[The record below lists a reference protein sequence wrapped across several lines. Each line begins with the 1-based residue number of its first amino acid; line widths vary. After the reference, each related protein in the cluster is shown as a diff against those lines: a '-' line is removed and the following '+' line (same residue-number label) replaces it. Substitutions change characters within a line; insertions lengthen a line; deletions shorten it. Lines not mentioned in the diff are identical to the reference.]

1 MQNTFRI
8 KTDIGQDKV
17 VNFQLDQNIEFL
29 EILSFKIRQSD
40 VYTLDCANYGVVAG
54 RITANNGFGIPN
66 ARVSIFIPLSEEDED
81 NELITSIYPYKTISD
96 KNEDGYRYNLLP
108 YEPSYPGHIATG
120 TFPTMEDVMFDGQA
134 IEVYEKY
141 YKYTVKTNSSG
152 DYMIFGIPVGSYT
165 ILMDLDLSDIGEFSL
180 TPQDLIRMGRAT
192 EAQFKGN
199 SFQKSSDLESLPQI
213 VSLSKGITISP
224 LWGDPE
230 TCDSTINRVDFDLR
244 ADASIDIQ
252 PTAIF
257 IGSIFGTSNIDSIRI
272 NCGVKES
279 MGNLCQ
285 LETGPGQ
292 ILAIRQTRNLD
303 SKGLPILEEYELDN
317 NGRVIDG
324 DGTWVVEL
332 PMNLEYVVTDE
343 NGNQIIT
350 NDEKIGIPRKGKYRF
365 KVKWQDVDNSTDTS
379 RKAHFLVPN
388 IKEYGWGA
396 SGTNDPINST
406 NANIKKELA
415 GSYYFGLD
423 WDGYTNKDA
432 AIRCE
437 DTFYEFEYNKV
448 YTVAGLVDQ
457 YQGGTSQGKFIGIKE
472 ISDRSCEQNVNKYPV
487 NDAVKNFDLLYFLFS
502 IVIQLIQ
509 FINIPL
515 IFGYHLVSFLWN
527 FFAQIL
533 LPAILGI
540 VSFLLAKEIV
550 DFIKWLTTAGYSL
563 ATFNPASPL
572 FSAFLFGMLIKDL
585 AGIVVLTT
593 LNIFLIRNFKKII
606 RRKIK
611 KIHLPNITY
620 PNCELC
626 DCEIEEVDV
635 DLEGLNQNNGLLSQL
650 SNYSLYYDNFSQN
663 FNWANLKDIII
674 DKTNNKAY
682 KDDTLYEDD
691 KPLMIFALTQA
702 ISGRATNST
711 GIDSKKIGE
720 TDIKMPRS
728 DKYMLPILSKNFS
741 VYSETLPVGE
751 RINYFNLRNSYFS
764 GKNKIKVSFAN
775 DLNRGT
781 YHYDNVIVVLS
792 DVLIETGELL
802 SFVNSSLSKDVNFKY
817 TGTTTNGEIFFGKP
831 GSIKITEQNK
841 NIIVRYATTQ
851 DKDETKTYT
860 LPVLTGLT
868 DTSYYA
874 SDLEYFQVLTG
885 MTYYEYLNISD
896 KTKIGYFPS
905 VITSPAVLRVKLGNQ
920 DVVGEELI
928 INNPLDYFQNIENQY
943 VLIIQRGVDPY
954 SPEYTN
960 KYGLGK
966 IFGYDNEDQVSL
978 TINTKL
984 NIPIQKLNDFNNGS
998 IYNNNLTIQTLTD
1011 QNDILFDSYTFQP
1024 GQTYSTYKTDAV
1036 SYYAGILNNKTPIKN
1051 PFVFILGLRPYKEK
1065 ILKNWTKAHPF
1076 VVDDNFFIQN
1086 GRRANSFLSTK
1097 YKRETPTSQL
1107 DSKYNLSR
1115 LDFNG
1120 GSYMNGMGNV
1130 KEKNQY
1136 EGESTSLIFLVGI
1149 IDSILGLFRQQN
1161 LMLYFSYSS
1170 HLELKDNPLSY
1181 TNKNKIVLRT
1191 DRLPTSD
1198 GLDGKNW
1205 VNNSVGVLQ
1214 QNNAFRIYRYPK
1226 LSKGEGL
1233 PAEANPLFDA
1243 SIGGYDISGLPN
1255 ASDVLNTFN
1264 LCGNL
1269 VPYSCYSN
1277 NGGKITISDD
1287 CTSSKYQKIYIKDG
1301 CYQLVRRPI
1310 LDLIPDINAFREWM
1324 FRFKLNYGICR
1335 GVISESFVNNWVNGS
1350 LFMFSFRAN
1359 INKTNPEYCKDLIYY
1374 DASTNNFYYRS
1385 SPYDDANF
1393 VGNNNNT
1400 NSSKLNNYNL
1410 MYPTTIVN
1418 LGIKNR
1424 QQVSFND
1431 FSSYGYVMNSLN
1443 TTSHYDNSDLVNFF
1457 VISRILD
1464 SNVLKGLILDNKII
1478 DSFFSRAGKKVDGDL
1493 AQLLSINSEF
1503 GVVKFSPELYEF
1515 KTNNSPTIIFS
1526 EKSVN
1531 GKNKNHI
1538 GVFYSS
1544 SQADLQLKD
1553 YITPGRVN
1561 IRDINSN
1568 ALVKLEKYGNKSQ
1581 EVPFYSWTLYKGSK
1595 TIFGTE
1601 ENNWGTSQKDIKKEK
1616 YQSLERIKFTTT
1628 DLETNYFSDSSY
1640 DLSYNND
1647 RGYIFAQKNNLYN
1660 LNDRT
1665 IDSFIVGAPFH
1676 FYFGIKK
1683 GFSALDKFKTK
1694 YLNE

>member
-1 MQNTFRI
+1 MQNSFRI
-8 KTDIGQDKV
+8 KTEIGQDKV

-54 RITANNGFGIPN
+54 RITANNGFGIAN
-66 ARVSIFIPLSEEDED
+66 ARVSIFIPLSEEDAK
-81 NELITSIYPYKTISD
+81 NELITSIYPYKSIND

-108 YEPSYPGHIATG
+108 YESSGPGHVATG
-120 TFPTMEDVMFDGQA
+120 TFPTLNDVMFDAQA

-152 DYMIFGIPVGSYT
+152 DYMIFGVPVGSYS

-199 SFQKSSDLESLPQI
+199 SFQSSPDLDSLPQI

-244 ADASIDIQ
+244 DDASIDIQ

-257 IGSIFGTSNIDSIRI
+257 MGSIFGTSNIDSVKI

-292 ILAIRQTRNLD
+292 ILAIRQTKNLD
-303 SKGLPILEEYELDN
+303 SNSLPILEEYELDN

-350 NDEKIGIPRKGKYRF
+350 TNEKIGIPRKGKYRF
-365 KVKWQDVDNSTDTS
+365 KVKWQDVDNSRDTS
-379 RKAHFLVPN
+379 RKAHYLVPN
-388 IKEYGWGA
+388 IKEY
-396 SGTNDPINST
+396 TNNK
-406 NANIKKELA
+406 NK
-415 GSYYFGLD
+415 SYYFGLD
-423 WDGYTNKDA
+423 WDGYANKDA
-432 AIRCE
+432 AIKCE

-448 YTVAGLVDQ
+448 YTIAGLVDQ
-457 YQGGTSQGKFIGIKE
+457 YQGGTTQGKFIGIKE

-487 NDAVKNFDLLYFLFS
+487 NDGVKNFDLLYFLFS
-502 IVIQLIQ
+502 LIVQIFQ

-515 IFGYHLVSFLWN
+515 IFGYHLIAFLWN
-527 FFAQIL
+527 FFAQII
-533 LPAILGI
+533 LPAILGL
-540 VSFLLAKEIV
+540 VSFLLAREI
-550 DFIKWLTTAGYSL
+550 IGLIQWLTTATYSL
-563 ATFNPASPL
+563 ATFNPFSP
-572 FSAFLFGMLIKDL
+572 FYSAFVFGTVLKEI

-593 LNIFLIRNFKKII
+593 LNIFLVKNFKKII
-606 RRKIK
+606 KRKVK

-626 DCEIEEVDV
+626 DCDMEETDVDV
-635 DLEGLNQNNGLLSQL
+635 GETIQNNGLLSQL

-663 FNWANLKDIII
+663 FNWANLKDIIN
-674 DKTNNKAY
+674 DKSY

-691 KPLMIFALTQA
+691 KPLMVFAITQA
-702 ISGRATNST
+702 LAGRATNSS
-711 GIDSKKIGE
+711 GVKSKNVGE

-728 DKYMLPILSKNFS
+728 DKYNLSILEKNFS

-751 RINYFNLRNSYFS
+751 RINYFNLRDNYFS

-775 DLNRGT
+775 DLNKFT

-792 DVLIETGELL
+792 DILIETGELL
-802 SFVNSSLSKDVNFKY
+802 SFINSSVSKDPNFKY
-817 TGTTTNGEIFFGKP
+817 SGTTVDGETSFGKP
-831 GSIKITEQNK
+831 GSIKISEQNK
-841 NIIVRYATTQ
+841 IITVKYATTQ
-851 DKDETKTYT
+851 DKDDTKTYT
-860 LPVLTGLT
+860 LPVLTGIT
-868 DTSYYA
+868 DTSFYA

-885 MTYYEYLNISD
+885 MTYYDYINMSN
-896 KTKIGYFPS
+896 KTKTGYLPS
-905 VITSPAVLRVKLGNQ
+905 VLTSPAVLRVKLGNQ
-920 DVVGEELI
+920 DVVGDELI
-928 INNPLDYFQNIENQY
+928 INNPIEYFQNIENQY
-943 VLIIQRGVDPY
+943 IIIIQRGVDPY

-966 IFGYDNEDQVSL
+966 IFGYDNEDQISL
-978 TINTKL
+978 SINTKL

-998 IYNNNLTIQTLTD
+998 IYKNNVTIQTLTD
-1011 QNDILFDSYTFQP
+1011 QNDVSFDSYVFQP
-1024 GQTYSTYKTDAV
+1024 GQDYEPYKTDAV
-1036 SYYAGILNNKTPIKN
+1036 SYYAGILNNRTPITSKK
-1051 PFVFILGLRPYKEK
+1051 ISKLGLNDYSVKF
-1065 ILKNWTKAHPF
+1065 IKNWTSAQPF
-1076 VVDDNFFIQN
+1076 DEEDNFFMQN
-1086 GRRANSFLSTK
+1086 GERAGTDKYFPKNTPNSL
-1097 YKRETPTSQL
+1097 L

-1120 GSYMNGMGNV
+1120 GTYMNGVGNV
-1130 KEKNQY
+1130 KENNQY
-1136 EGESTSLIFLVGI
+1136 DGDLTDLIYLFGIFDLVG
-1149 IDSILGLFRQQN
+1149 LLFRQPK

-1170 HLELKDNPLSY
+1170 HLELKDKNLLR
-1181 TNKNKIVLRT
+1181 TNKKIVLRT

-1205 VNNSVGVLQ
+1205 VSNSVGVLQ
-1214 QNNAFRIYRYPK
+1214 QNNAFRIYTYPK
-1226 LSKGEGL
+1226 SSKGEGL
-1233 PAEANPLFDA
+1233 PFEPNPLFDA
-1243 SIGGYDISGLPN
+1243 SFAGGDISGLPN
-1255 ASDVLNTFN
+1255 AADVLSTFN
-1264 LCGNL
+1264 TCKNL

-1277 NGGKITISDD
+1277 DGGVIKINEE
-1287 CTSSKYQKIYIKDG
+1287 CTSTKYQNIYIKDG
-1301 CYQLVRRPI
+1301 CYQLIRRPI
-1310 LDLIPDINAFREWM
+1310 LDLIKDFSAFREWI

-1335 GVISESFVNNWVNGS
+1335 GVISETFANNWVNGS

-1359 INKTNPEYCKDLIYY
+1359 TSKTTPEYCNDLVYY
-1374 DASTNNFYYRS
+1374 DSETNNFYYRS
-1385 SPYDDANF
+1385 SPYSGTKF
-1393 VGNNNNT
+1393 VGNNNING
-1400 NSSKLNNYNL
+1400 NKLNNYNL

-1418 LGIKNR
+1418 LGVKNR
-1424 QQVSFND
+1424 QKTSFND
-1431 FSSYGYVMNSLN
+1431 FSTYGYVVNSIN
-1443 TTSHYDNSDLVNFF
+1443 PTSHYDNSDLVNFF

-1464 SNVLKGLILDNKII
+1464 SNFLKYLIINNNAIN
-1478 DSFFSRAGKKVDGDL
+1478 SFFSRTGKKVDGDL
-1493 AQLLSINSEF
+1493 VQLMSINSEF

-1526 EKSVN
+1526 EKSSN
-1531 GKNKNHI
+1531 GRDKNYM

-1544 SQADLQLKD
+1544 SEADLQLKD
-1553 YITPGRVN
+1553 HITPGRVN
-1561 IRDINSN
+1561 FRKIETN
-1568 ALVKLEKYGNKSQ
+1568 ALVRKNYGNKSQ
-1581 EVPFYSWTLYKGSK
+1581 DVPFYSWNLDKTSR

-1601 ENNWGTSQKDIKKEK
+1601 KNNWGTAQKDIKNKK
-1616 YQSLERIKFTTT
+1616 YQSLERIKFTSGDTKT
-1628 DLETNYFSDSSY
+1628 DYFSDSSY

-1647 RGYIFAQKNNLYN
+1647 RGYIFAQKNNEYN
-1660 LNDRT
+1660 RNDRGG

>member
-1 MQNTFRI
+1 MQNSFRI
-8 KTDIGQDKV
+8 KTEIGQDKV

-54 RITANNGFGIPN
+54 RITANNGFGIAN
-66 ARVSIFIPLSEEDED
+66 ARVSIFIPLSEEDEK
-81 NELITSIYPYKTISD
+81 NELITSIYPYKSIND

-108 YEPSYPGHIATG
+108 YESSGPGHVATG
-120 TFPTMEDVMFDGQA
+120 TFPTLNDVMFDAQA

-152 DYMIFGIPVGSYT
+152 DYMIFGVPVGSYS

-199 SFQKSSDLESLPQI
+199 SFQSSPDLDSLPQI

-244 ADASIDIQ
+244 DDASIDIQ

-257 IGSIFGTSNIDSIRI
+257 MGSIFGTSNIDSVKI

-292 ILAIRQTRNLD
+292 ILAIRQTKNLD
-303 SKGLPILEEYELDN
+303 ENGLPILETYQLDN
-317 NGRVIDG
+317 YGRVIDG

-350 NDEKIGIPRKGKYRF
+350 TNEKIGIPRKGKYRF
-365 KVKWQDVDNSTDTS
+365 KVKWQDVDNSRDTS
-379 RKAHFLVPN
+379 RKAHYLVPN
-388 IKEYGWGA
+388 IKEY
-396 SGTNDPINST
+396 TDNKN
-406 NANIKKELA
+406 K
-415 GSYYFGLD
+415 SYYFGLD
-423 WDGYTNKDA
+423 WDGYANKDA
-432 AIRCE
+432 AIKCK

-448 YTVAGLVDQ
+448 YTIAGLVDQ

-487 NDAVKNFDLLYFLFS
+487 NDGVKNFDLLYFLFS
-502 IVIQLIQ
+502 LIVQIFQ

-515 IFGYHLVSFLWN
+515 IFGYHLIAFLWN
-527 FFAQIL
+527 FFAFVI
-533 LPAILGI
+533 LPAILAILTFLIGAVILQIILAFNPGNFLSGPLVIIKGI
-540 VSFLLAKEIV
+540 VLLV
-550 DFIKWLTTAGYSL
+550 GLSTLYVY
-563 ATFNPASPL
+563 
-572 FSAFLFGMLIKDL
+572 LIK
-585 AGIVVLTT
+585 
-593 LNIFLIRNFKKII
+593 NFKKIVK
-606 RRKIK
+606 RKIK

-620 PNCELC
+620 PNCEIC
-626 DCEIEEVDV
+626 NCEMEEVDV
-635 DLEGLNQNNGLLSQL
+635 ELEGLAQNNGLLSQL
-650 SNYSLYYDNFSQN
+650 SNYTLYYDNFSQN
-663 FNWANLKDIII
+663 FNWANLNDIIGI
-674 DKTNNKAY
+674 KSYEDNS
-682 KDDTLYEDD
+682 LYEDD
-691 KPLMIFALTQA
+691 KPLMILAMTQA
-702 ISGRATNST
+702 LAGRTTNSS
-711 GIDSKKIGE
+711 GIKVKNVGE

-728 DKYMLPILSKNFS
+728 DKFSLSVLAQNFS
-741 VYSETLPVGE
+741 VYSETLPIGE
-751 RINYFNLRNSYFS
+751 RINYFNLRNNYFS
-764 GKNKIKVSFAN
+764 NKNKIKVSFAN
-775 DLNRGT
+775 NLNKFK

-802 SFVNSSLSKDVNFKY
+802 SFVNSSVSKDTNFKY
-817 TGTTTNGEIFFGKP
+817 SGTTIDGETFFGKP

-841 NIIVRYATTQ
+841 VINVKYAVTQ
-851 DKDETKTYT
+851 DIESSETYT
-860 LPVLTGLT
+860 LPVLTGVT
-868 DTSYYA
+868 NTSYYA

-885 MTYYEYLNISD
+885 MTYYDYINISD
-896 KTKIGYFPS
+896 KTKIGYLPS
-905 VITSPAVLRVKLGNQ
+905 VLTSSAVLRVKLGNQ
-920 DVVGEELI
+920 KDEGKELI
-928 INNPLDYFQNIENQY
+928 INNPIEYFQNIENQY

-966 IFGYDNEDQVSL
+966 IFGYDNEDQISL
-978 TINTKL
+978 SLNTKL

-998 IYNNNLTIQTLTD
+998 IYSKNVTIQTLTD
-1011 QNDILFDSYTFQP
+1011 QNDVSFDSYVFQP
-1024 GQTYSTYKTDAV
+1024 GQDYEPYKTDAV
-1036 SYYAGILNNKTPIKN
+1036 SYYAGILNNRNPITDN
-1051 PFVFILGLRPYKEK
+1051 PTSKLGLYPNVVTF
-1065 ILKNWTKAHPF
+1065 LKTWISAKPTLEGS
-1076 VVDDNFFIQN
+1076 NFLIQN
-1086 GRRANSFLSTK
+1086 GERAGGNNK
-1097 YKRETPTSQL
+1097 YPKNTPNNLL
-1107 DSKYNLSR
+1107 DSKYNISN

-1120 GSYMNGMGNV
+1120 GSYMLGSGDV
-1130 KEKNQY
+1130 KENNAINS
-1136 EGESTSLIFLVGI
+1136 GRF
-1149 IDSILGLFRQQN
+1149 N

-1170 HLELKDNPLSY
+1170 HLELKDKKLLR
-1181 TNKNKIVLRT
+1181 TNKKIVLRT

-1198 GLDGKNW
+1198 GLDGNNW
-1205 VNNSVGVLQ
+1205 NNNSVGILQ
-1214 QNNAFRIYRYPK
+1214 QNNAFRIYTYPK
-1226 LSKGEGL
+1226 SSQGEGL
-1233 PAEANPLFDA
+1233 PSEANPLFDA
-1243 SIGGYDISGLPN
+1243 SFAGSDISGLPN
-1255 ASDVLNTFN
+1255 AAGVLSTFN
-1264 LCGNL
+1264 ICKNL

-1277 NGGKITISDD
+1277 VGGVIKINEE
-1287 CTSSKYQKIYIKDG
+1287 CTSTKYQKTYIKDG

-1310 LDLIPDINAFREWM
+1310 IDLVVDFTAFNEWI

-1335 GVISESFVNNWVNGS
+1335 GVISETFANNWVNGS

-1359 INKTNPEYCKDLIYY
+1359 TSKTTPEYCNDLVYY
-1374 DASTNNFYYRS
+1374 DSETNNFYYRS
-1385 SPYDDANF
+1385 SPYSGTKF
-1393 VGNNNNT
+1393 VGNNNING
-1400 NSSKLNNYNL
+1400 NKLNNYNL

-1418 LGIKNR
+1418 LGVKNR
-1424 QQVSFND
+1424 QKTSFND
-1431 FSSYGYVMNSLN
+1431 FSTYGYVVNSIN
-1443 TTSHYDNSDLVNFF
+1443 PTSHYDNSDLVNFF

-1464 SNVLKGLILDNKII
+1464 SNFLKYLIINNNAIN
-1478 DSFFSRAGKKVDGDL
+1478 SFFSRTGKKVDGDL
-1493 AQLLSINSEF
+1493 VQLMSINSEF

-1526 EKSVN
+1526 EKSSN
-1531 GKNKNHI
+1531 GRDKNYM

-1544 SQADLQLKD
+1544 SEADLQLKD
-1553 YITPGRVN
+1553 HITPGRVN
-1561 IRDINSN
+1561 FRKIETN
-1568 ALVKLEKYGNKSQ
+1568 ALVRQNYDNKSQ
-1581 EVPFYSWTLYKGSK
+1581 DVPFYSWNLDKTSR

-1601 ENNWGTSQKDIKKEK
+1601 KNNWGTAQNDIKNKK
-1616 YQSLERIKFTTT
+1616 YQSLERIKFTSGDTKT
-1628 DLETNYFSDSSY
+1628 DYFSDSSY

-1647 RGYIFAQKNNLYN
+1647 RGYIFAQKNNEYN
-1660 LNDRT
+1660 RNDRGG

>member
-1 MQNTFRI
+1 MQNSFRI

-29 EILSFKIRQSD
+29 EILSFKIRQSE

-66 ARVSIFIPLSEEDED
+66 ARISIFIPLSEEDEN
-81 NELITSIYPYKTISD
+81 NELITSIYPYKTIND

-108 YEPSYPGHIATG
+108 YEPSYPGHVATG
-120 TFPTMEDVMFDGQA
+120 TFPSLNDVMFDGQA

-165 ILMDLDLSDIGEFSL
+165 ILMDLDLSDMGEFSL

-199 SFQKSSDLESLPQI
+199 SFQSSSDLSSLPQI

-230 TCDSTINRVDFDLR
+230 TCDSTINRIDFDLR
-244 ADASIDIQ
+244 DDASIDIQ
-252 PTAIF
+252 PTSIF
-257 IGSIFGTSNIDSIRI
+257 IGSIFGTSNIDSVRI
-272 NCGVKES
+272 NCRVKES

-292 ILAIRQTRNLD
+292 ILAIRQTRNND
-303 SKGLPILEEYELDN
+303 ANSLPILEQYELDN

-332 PMNLEYVVTDE
+332 PMNLEYVTTDE
-343 NGNQIIT
+343 AGNQIIT

-396 SGTNDPINST
+396 SGSINPINST
-406 NANIKKELA
+406 NPNVKKELA

-457 YQGGTSQGKFIGIKE
+457 YQGGEGQGKFIGIKE

-487 NDAVKNFDLLYFLFS
+487 NDGVKNFDLLYFLFS
-502 IVIQLIQ
+502 LIIQIFQ
-509 FINIPL
+509 FINIPI
-515 IFGYHLVSFLWN
+515 IFGYHLVAFLWN

-533 LPAILGI
+533 LPAILGL
-540 VSFLLAKEIV
+540 VSFLLAKEII
-550 DFIKWLTTAGYSL
+550 DLIKWLTTASYSL
-563 ATFNPASPL
+563 ATFNPLSPL
-572 FSAFLFGMLIKDL
+572 FSAFLFGMLIKDF

-593 LNIFLIRNFKKII
+593 LNIFLIRNFRKII

-626 DCEIEEVDV
+626 DCEMEEVDV
-635 DLEGLNQNNGLLSQL
+635 DLEGLEQNNGLLSQL

-663 FNWANLKDIII
+663 FNWTNLKEIVKREDE
-674 DKTNNKAY
+674 KY
-682 KDDTLYEDD
+682 VDDTLYEDD
-691 KPLMIFALTQA
+691 KPLMIFAITQA
-702 ISGRATNST
+702 IAGRATNSS
-711 GIDSKKIGE
+711 GVKPKNIGE
-720 TDIKMPRS
+720 TDIKTPRS
-728 DKYMLPILSKNFS
+728 DKYMLSTFAKNFS

-775 DLNRGT
+775 DLNKGT
-781 YHYDNVIVVLS
+781 HHYDNVIVVLS
-792 DVLIETGELL
+792 DTLIESGELL
-802 SFVNSSLSKDVNFKY
+802 SFVNSSLSKDVNFRY
-817 TGTTTNGEIFFGKP
+817 TGTTADGEVFFGKP
-831 GSIKITEQNK
+831 GTIKITNQNK

-885 MTYYEYLNISD
+885 MTYYEYLNMSD
-896 KTKIGYFPS
+896 KTKKGYLPS
-905 VITSPAVLRVKLGNQ
+905 VLTSPAVLRVKIGNQ
-920 DVVGEELI
+920 DVVGDEVI
-928 INNPLDYFQNIENQY
+928 INNPIEYFQNIENQY

-954 SPEYTN
+954 SPEYAN
-960 KYGLGK
+960 KYGIGK
-966 IFGYDNEDQVSL
+966 IFGYDNEDQISFTV
-978 TINTKL
+978 NTKL

-998 IYNNNLTIQTLTD
+998 IYKNNVTIQTLTD
-1011 QNDILFDSYTFQP
+1011 QNDISFDSYVFEP
-1024 GQTYSTYKTDAV
+1024 GQDYEPYNTDSV
-1036 SYYAGILNNKTPIKN
+1036 SYYAGILNNRSPITRKK
-1051 PFVFILGLRPYKEK
+1051 ISKLGLDDVTVRF
-1065 ILKNWTKAHPF
+1065 LKNWTIAYPF
-1076 VVDDNFFIQN
+1076 DRDDNFFIQN
-1086 GRRANSFLSTK
+1086 GERAGTNKYFPKNTPNSLI
-1097 YKRETPTSQL
+1097 

-1120 GSYMNGMGNV
+1120 GTYMTGIGNV
-1130 KEKNQY
+1130 KDSNQY
-1136 EGESTSLIFLVGI
+1136 DGDTTDLIYLAGIFDLVGM
-1149 IDSILGLFRQQN
+1149 LFRQPK

-1170 HLELKDNPLSY
+1170 HLELKDKPLSY
-1181 TNKNKIVLRT
+1181 LNKNKIVLRT

-1205 VNNSVGVLQ
+1205 VNNSVGILQ
-1214 QNNAFRIYRYPK
+1214 QNNNFRIYTYPK
-1226 LSKGEGL
+1226 SSQGQGL

-1243 SIGGYDISGLPN
+1243 SIGSNDISGLPN

-1264 LCGNL
+1264 LCNKL

-1277 NGGKITISDD
+1277 DGGNIVISEY
-1287 CTSSKYQKIYIKDG
+1287 CKSSKYQKIYMKDG

-1310 LDLIPDINAFREWM
+1310 LDLIPDINAFREWI

-1335 GVISESFVNNWVNGS
+1335 GVISETFVNNWVNGS

-1359 INKTNPEYCKDLIYY
+1359 TNKTSPEYCKDLVYY
-1374 DASTNNFYYRS
+1374 DNSTNNFYYRS
-1385 SPYDDANF
+1385 SPYDDTKFKF
-1393 VGNNNNT
+1393 VGNNNT
-1400 NSSKLNNYNL
+1400 KDSKSRLNNYNL
-1410 MYPTTIVN
+1410 MYPTTIIN
-1418 LGIKNR
+1418 LGVKNR
-1424 QQVSFND
+1424 QQRSFSD
-1431 FSSYGYVMNSLN
+1431 FSTYGYIMNAIN

-1464 SNVLKGLILDNKII
+1464 SNVLKGLILNNTII
-1478 DSFFSRAGKKVDGDL
+1478 DSFFSRSVKKLDGDL

-1515 KTNNSPTIIFS
+1515 KTNNSPTIIFR
-1526 EKSVN
+1526 EN
-1531 GKNKNHI
+1531 NKNYM

-1544 SQADLQLKD
+1544 SQNDLQLKD

-1561 IRDINSN
+1561 FRTEVTN
-1568 ALVKLEKYGNKSQ
+1568 ALITQNYGNTSQ
-1581 EVPFYSWTLYKGSK
+1581 EVPFYSWKLSKNSK
-1595 TIFGTE
+1595 TIFGTDQ
-1601 ENNWGTSQKDIKKEK
+1601 NTWGTAQTDIKKKK
-1616 YQSLERIKFTTT
+1616 YQYLERIKFTSGDTAT
-1628 DLETNYFSDSSY
+1628 DYFSDSSY

-1647 RGYIFAQKNNLYN
+1647 RGYIFAQKNNVYN
-1660 LNDRT
+1660 KDDRK

>member
-1 MQNTFRI
+1 MQNSFRI
-8 KTDIGQDKV
+8 KTEIGQDKV

-54 RITANNGFGIPN
+54 RITANNGFGVSN
-66 ARVSIFIPLSEEDED
+66 ARVSIFIPLSEEDEN
-81 NELITSIYPYKTISD
+81 NELITSIYPYKTIND

-108 YEPSYPGHIATG
+108 YEPSYSGHVATG
-120 TFPTMEDVMFDGQA
+120 TFPTLNDVMFDGQA

-152 DYMIFGIPVGSYT
+152 DYMIFGVPVGSYT
-165 ILMDLDLSDIGEFSL
+165 ILMDLDLSDIGSGFNL

-199 SFQKSSDLESLPQI
+199 SFQKSSDLNSLPQI

-224 LWGDPE
+224 LWGNPE

-244 ADASIDIQ
+244 DDANIDIQ
-252 PTAIF
+252 PTSIF
-257 IGSIFGTSNIDSIRI
+257 IGSIFGTSNIDSVRI
-272 NCGVKES
+272 NCRVKES

-303 SKGLPILEEYELDN
+303 ANGLPILEQYELGN

-324 DGTWVVEL
+324 DGAWVVEL
-332 PMNLEYVVTDE
+332 PMNLDYVITDE
-343 NGNQIIT
+343 NGNQVIT
-350 NDEKIGIPRKGKYRF
+350 NDEKIGIPTKGKYRF

-388 IKEYGWGA
+388 IKEYGWNA
-396 SGTNDPINST
+396 LGTNDPINST
-406 NANIKKELA
+406 NANRKKELA

-487 NDAVKNFDLLYFLFS
+487 NDGVKNFDLLYFLFS
-502 IVIQLIQ
+502 LVIQILQ

-515 IFGYHLVSFLWN
+515 IFGYHLISFLWN
-527 FFAQIL
+527 FFAVVI
-533 LPAILGI
+533 LPAILAILTFYIGALI
-540 VSFLLAKEIV
+540 VQFITALNPSNFLSGPLTIIKIITLLA
-550 DFIKWLTTAGYSL
+550 
-563 ATFNPASPL
+563 ATSTL
-572 FSAFLFGMLIKDL
+572 YIYLIK
-585 AGIVVLTT
+585 
-593 LNIFLIRNFKKII
+593 NFKKII
-606 RRKIK
+606 KRKIK

-620 PNCELC
+620 PNCEIC
-626 DCEIEEVDV
+626 DCDMEEVDV
-635 DLEGLNQNNGLLSQL
+635 ELEGSNQNNGLLSQL
-650 SNYSLYYDNFSQN
+650 SNNTLYYDNFSQK
-663 FNWANLKDIII
+663 FNWADLKDVIA
-674 DKTNNKAY
+674 NKAY
-682 KDDTLYEDD
+682 ENDALYEDD
-691 KPLMIFALTQA
+691 KPFMTIAITQA
-702 ISGRATNST
+702 LAGRTINSSGIKGKNV
-711 GIDSKKIGE
+711 GE

-728 DKYMLPILSKNFS
+728 DKFSLSTLAKNFS
-741 VYSETLPVGE
+741 VYSETLPIGE
-751 RINYFNLRNSYFS
+751 RINYFNLRDSYFS

-775 DLNRGT
+775 DLNKFN

-802 SFVNSSLSKDVNFKY
+802 SFVNSNLSKDINFKY
-817 TGTTTNGEIFFGKP
+817 SGTTIDGETFFGKP

-841 NIIVRYATTQ
+841 VINVKYAVTQ
-851 DKDETKTYT
+851 DIEYSETYT
-860 LPVLTGLT
+860 LPVLTGIT
-868 DTSYYA
+868 NTSYYA

-885 MTYYEYLNISD
+885 MTYYDYINLSD
-896 KTKIGYFPS
+896 KTKIGYLPS
-905 VITSPAVLRVKLGNQ
+905 VFTSPAVLRVKLGNQ
-920 DVVGEELI
+920 KDAGKELI
-928 INNPLDYFQNIENQY
+928 INNPIEYFQNIENQY

-998 IYNNNLTIQTLTD
+998 IYKNNLTIQTLTD
-1011 QNDILFDSYTFQP
+1011 QNDISFDSYVFEP
-1024 GQTYSTYKTDAV
+1024 GQDYAPYKTDAV
-1036 SYYAGILNNKTPIKN
+1036 SYYAGILNNTNPITN
-1051 PFVFILGLRPYKEK
+1051 IISRLGLYAKGVK
-1065 ILKNWTKAHPF
+1065 FLKSWTTANPTF
-1076 VVDDNFFIQN
+1076 GETNFFIQN
-1086 GRRANSFLSTK
+1086 AERAGGNNK
-1097 YKRETPTSQL
+1097 YPKKTPNNIL
-1107 DSKYNLSR
+1107 DSKYNISN

-1120 GSYMNGMGNV
+1120 GSYM
-1130 KEKNQY
+1130 
-1136 EGESTSLIFLVGI
+1136 LGI
-1149 IDSILGLFRQQN
+1149 GDVLEENKINSGAFN

-1170 HLELKDNPLSY
+1170 HLELKDKKLLR
-1181 TNKNKIVLRT
+1181 TNKKIVLRT

-1198 GLDGKNW
+1198 GLDGNNW
-1205 VNNSVGVLQ
+1205 INNSVGILQ
-1214 QNNAFRIYRYPK
+1214 QNNAFTIYTYPK
-1226 LSKGEGL
+1226 SSQGEGVSL
-1233 PAEANPLFDA
+1233 QSNPLFDA
-1243 SIGGYDISGLPN
+1243 NVGGYDISGLPN
-1255 ASDVLNTFN
+1255 ETDVLNTFS
-1264 LCGNL
+1264 LCNKL

-1277 NGGKITISDD
+1277 VAGKITINEE
-1287 CTSSKYQKIYIKDG
+1287 CTSKKYQEVYIKGG

-1310 LDLIPDINAFREWM
+1310 LDLVKDFVAFREWI

-1335 GVISESFVNNWVNGS
+1335 GIISETFVNNWVNGS

-1359 INKTNPEYCKDLIYY
+1359 TSKTNPEYCKDLVYY
-1374 DASTNNFYYRS
+1374 DEDTNNFYYRS
-1385 SPYDDANF
+1385 SPYDNTKF
-1393 VGNNNNT
+1393 VGNNNT
-1400 NSSKLNNYNL
+1400 KDSDSRLNNYNL

-1418 LGIKNR
+1418 LGIKSR
-1424 QQVSFND
+1424 QDTSFND
-1431 FSSYGYVMNSLN
+1431 FSSYAYVVNSIN
-1443 TTSHYDNSDLVNFF
+1443 PTSHYDNSDLVNFF

-1464 SNVLKGLILDNKII
+1464 SNFLRSERVLN
-1478 DSFFSRAGKKVDGDL
+1478 SFFSRKVKKIDGDL

-1515 KTNNSPTIIFS
+1515 KTDNSPTIIFS

-1531 GKNKNHI
+1531 GKNKNYM

-1544 SQADLQLKD
+1544 SQDDLQLKD
-1553 YITPGRVN
+1553 HITPGRVN
-1561 IRDINSN
+1561 FRRGETNT
-1568 ALVKLEKYGNKSQ
+1568 LVIKNYENKSQ
-1581 EVPFYSWTLYKGSK
+1581 DVPFYSWNLDKTSR

-1601 ENNWGTSQKDIKKEK
+1601 NNNWGTAQTDIKNKR
-1616 YQSLERIKFTTT
+1616 YQSLERIKFTSV
-1628 DLETNYFSDSSY
+1628 DIATNYFSDSSY

-1647 RGYIFAQKNNLYN
+1647 RGYIFAQKDGEYNKDDNNI
-1660 LNDRT
+1660 T
-1665 IDSFIVGAPFH
+1665 KSFIVGAPFH

-1683 GFSALDKFKTK
+1683 GFSAMDKFKTK

>member
-1 MQNTFRI
+1 MQNSYRI
-8 KTDIGQDKV
+8 KTGIGQDKV

-54 RITANNGFGIPN
+54 RVTANNGFGIPN
-66 ARVSIFIPLSEEDED
+66 ARISIFIPLSEEDEN
-81 NELITSIYPYKTISD
+81 NELITSIYPYKSIND

-108 YEPSYPGHIATG
+108 YEPSYPGHVATG
-120 TFPTMEDVMFDGQA
+120 TFPSLNDVMFDGQA

-152 DYMIFGIPVGSYT
+152 DYMIFGVPVGSYT
-165 ILMDLDLSDIGEFSL
+165 ILMDLDLSDMGEYSL

-199 SFQKSSDLESLPQI
+199 SFQKSLDLNSLPQI

-224 LWGDPE
+224 LWGNPE

-244 ADASIDIQ
+244 DDANIDIQ
-252 PTAIF
+252 PTSIF
-257 IGSIFGTSNIDSIRI
+257 IGSIFGTSNIDSVRI
-272 NCGVKES
+272 NCRVKES

-292 ILAIRQTRNLD
+292 ILAIRQTKNLD
-303 SKGLPILEEYELDN
+303 ENGLPILEQYELGN

-324 DGTWVVEL
+324 DGAWVVEL
-332 PMNLEYVVTDE
+332 PMNLDYVVTDE

-350 NDEKIGIPRKGKYRF
+350 NDEKIGIPTKGKYRF

-388 IKEYGWGA
+388 IKEYGWG
-396 SGTNDPINST
+396 STGTIDPINST
-406 NANIKKELA
+406 VVSTKKELA

-432 AIRCE
+432 AINCE

-487 NDAVKNFDLLYFLFS
+487 NDGVKNFDLLYFLFS
-502 IVIQLIQ
+502 LIIQIFQ

-515 IFGYHLVSFLWN
+515 IFGYHLIAFLWN
-527 FFAQIL
+527 FFAIII
-533 LPAILGI
+533 LPAILGL
-540 VSFLLAKEIV
+540 VNFLLVREIANL
-550 DFIKWLTTAGYSL
+550 IKLFTEAPYTLGNL
-563 ATFNPASPL
+563 NPLSPAY
-572 FSAFLFGMLIKDL
+572 SAFVFGQAI
-585 AGIVVLTT
+585 AAIGQIAALTI

-620 PNCELC
+620 PNCEIC

-635 DLEGLNQNNGLLSQL
+635 ELEGSDQNNGLLTQL
-650 SNYSLYYDNFSQN
+650 SNNSLYYDNFSQN
-663 FNWANLKDIII
+663 FNWTNLKEIVKRE
-674 DKTNNKAY
+674 DKKY
-682 KDDTLYEDD
+682 VDDTLYEDD
-691 KPLMIFALTQA
+691 KPLMLFAITQA
-702 ISGRATNST
+702 IAGRATNSS
-711 GIDSKKIGE
+711 GVKPKNVGE

-728 DKYMLPILSKNFS
+728 DKYMLPTFAKNFS

-751 RINYFNLRNSYFS
+751 RINYFNLRDNYFS

-792 DVLIETGELL
+792 DALIETGELL
-802 SFVNSSLSKDVNFKY
+802 SFVNSSLSKDTNFKY
-817 TGTTTNGEIFFGKP
+817 SGTTVDGETFFGKP
-831 GSIKITEQNK
+831 GNIKITEQNK
-841 NIIVRYATTQ
+841 NITVKYAKTQ
-851 DKDETKTYT
+851 DTDETKTYI
-860 LPVLTGLT
+860 LPVLTGVT
-868 DTSYYA
+868 NTSYYA

-885 MTYYEYLNISD
+885 MTYFDYIKMSD
-896 KTKIGYFPS
+896 KTTKGYLPS
-905 VITSPAVLRVKLGNQ
+905 VLTSPAVLRVKLGNQ
-920 DVVGEELI
+920 DVVGDELI
-928 INNPLDYFQNIENQY
+928 INNPIEYFENIENQY
-943 VLIIQRGVDPY
+943 VLVIQRGVDPY

-960 KYGLGK
+960 NYGLGK
-966 IFGYDNEDQVSL
+966 IFGYDNEDQ
-978 TINTKL
+978 INFTTKTKL

-998 IYNNNLTIQTLTD
+998 IYDNNITIQTLTD
-1011 QNDILFDSYTFQP
+1011 QNDISFDSYVFEP
-1024 GQTYSTYKTDAV
+1024 GQDYAPYQTDAV
-1036 SYYAGILNNKTPIKN
+1036 SYYAGILNNISPITRKK
-1051 PFVFILGLRPYKEK
+1051 ISKLGLNDFRVKF
-1065 ILKNWTKAHPF
+1065 LKNWTKAYPF
-1076 VVDDNFFIQN
+1076 DVGDNFFIQN
-1086 GRRANSFLSTK
+1086 GERAGTNK
-1097 YKRETPTSQL
+1097 YFPKNTPSSL
-1107 DSKYNLSR
+1107 IDSKYNLSR

-1120 GSYMNGMGNV
+1120 GTYMNGIGNV
-1130 KEKNQY
+1130 KDNNQY
-1136 EGESTSLIFLVGI
+1136 DGDLTNLVFIGGI
-1149 IDSILGLFRQQN
+1149 IDVVGMLFRQPK

-1170 HLELKDNPLSY
+1170 HLELKGKKLLR
-1181 TNKNKIVLRT
+1181 TNNKVVLRT

-1205 VNNSVGVLQ
+1205 INNSVGVLQ
-1214 QNNAFRIYRYPK
+1214 QNNNFRIYTYPK
-1226 LSKGEGL
+1226 SSQGEGVSL
-1233 PAEANPLFDA
+1233 QSNPLFDA
-1243 SIGGYDISGLPN
+1243 SIGGNDISGLPN

-1264 LCGNL
+1264 LCGKL

-1277 NGGKITISDD
+1277 IGGVIKIDEE
-1287 CTSSKYQKIYIKDG
+1287 CTSTKYQKIYIKDG

-1310 LDLIPDINAFREWM
+1310 LDLLKDFDAFREWI

-1335 GVISESFVNNWVNGS
+1335 GIISETFVNNWVNGS

-1359 INKTNPEYCKDLIYY
+1359 TNRANPEYCKDLVYY
-1374 DASTNNFYYRS
+1374 DEDTNNFYYRS
-1385 SPYDDANF
+1385 SPYDDTKF
-1393 VGNNNNT
+1393 VGNNRNNA
-1400 NSSKLNNYNL
+1400 KLNNYNL

-1418 LGIKNR
+1418 LGVKNR
-1424 QQVSFND
+1424 QEASFNN
-1431 FSSYGYVMNSLN
+1431 FSSYGYVVNSIN
-1443 TTSHYDNSDLVNFF
+1443 PTSHYDNSDLVNFF

-1464 SNVLKGLILDNKII
+1464 SNFLRSERVLN
-1478 DSFFSRAGKKVDGDL
+1478 SFFSRDGKKIDGDL

-1515 KTNNSPTIIFS
+1515 KTDNSPTIIFS
-1526 EKSVN
+1526 EKSSN
-1531 GKNKNHI
+1531 SKDKNYM

-1544 SQADLQLKD
+1544 SQTDLQLKD
-1553 YITPGRVN
+1553 HITPGRVN
-1561 IRDINSN
+1561 FRRGETNT
-1568 ALVKLEKYGNKSQ
+1568 LVIENYGNKSQ
-1581 EVPFYSWTLYKGSK
+1581 DVPFYSWNLDKTSR

-1601 ENNWGTSQKDIKKEK
+1601 KNNWGTAQTDIKNKR
-1616 YQSLERIKFTTT
+1616 YQSLERIKPNNPSSVKNYTTT
-1628 DLETNYFSDSSY
+1628 DYFSDSSY

-1647 RGYIFAQKNNLYN
+1647 RGYIFAQKDGKYNKDDNNF
-1660 LNDRT
+1660 T
-1665 IDSFIVGAPFH
+1665 KSFIVGAPFH

-1683 GFSALDKFKTK
+1683 GFSAMDKFKTK